1 MTRLRL
7 LVIVI
12 TTFGGCARPG
22 DHPISPNCEWTESDH
37 HTLNLATFADRR
49 HLRFDA
55 ATAEDMAI
63 RWADQ
68 RFGHRPEWDQ
78 RCEECMESLFAGLA
92 KTHGVDIATVRD
104 YSRERDVVVD
114 TAVIV
119 GFALIYVLAAY
130 LFAGRIRR
138 RFPPGEP
145 GFWVMAL
152 TMAGGVS
159 LIGVLS
165 GIFGSIIVEEYR
177 LNTNHLSFR
186 MFRIP
191 FREHWVILFVCGVII
206 FVVAALLR
214 YYKTSTG
221 YENNAREDSLDRLIA
236 DELSDGNRRRTV

>member
-1 MTRLRL
+1 MTRLLL

-12 TTFGGCARPG
+12 TTFSGCARPG
-22 DHPISPNCEWTESDH
+22 DHAISPNCEWIESDSR
-37 HTLNLATFADRR
+37 TLNPATSADRR

-55 ATAEDMAI
+55 VTAEDMAI

-68 RFGHRPEWDQ
+68 RFGHRTEWDQ
-78 RCEECMESLFAGLA
+78 RCQECMETLFTGLA
-92 KTHGVDIATVRD
+92 KTHSVDVATARQ

-114 TAVIV
+114 AAVIL
-119 GFALIYVLAAY
+119 GFASIYVVAAY
-130 LFAGRIRR
+130 LLAGRIRK

-159 LIGVLS
+159 LVGVLS

-177 LNTNHLSFR
+177 LNTAHLSFR

-191 FREHWVILFVCGVII
+191 FRQHWVILFVAGAII
-206 FVVAALLR
+206 FTLGALIR
-214 YYKTSTG
+214 YRKK
-221 YENNAREDSLDRLIA
+221 LDTA
-236 DELSDGNRRRTV
+236 

>member
-1 MTRLRL
+1 MTRLLL

-12 TTFGGCARPG
+12 TTFSGCARPG
-22 DHPISPNCEWTESDH
+22 DHAISPNCEWIESDSR
-37 HTLNLATFADRR
+37 TLNLATSADRR

-55 ATAEDMAI
+55 VTAEDMAI

-68 RFGHRPEWDQ
+68 RFGHRTEWDQ
-78 RCEECMESLFAGLA
+78 RCQECMETLFTGLA
-92 KTHGVDIATVRD
+92 KTHSVDVATARQ

-114 TAVIV
+114 AAVIL
-119 GFALIYVLAAY
+119 GFASIYVVAAY
-130 LFAGRIRR
+130 LLAGRIRK

-159 LIGVLS
+159 LVGVLS

-177 LNTNHLSFR
+177 LNTAHLSFR

-191 FREHWVILFVCGVII
+191 FRQHWVILFVAGAII
-206 FVVAALLR
+206 FTLGALIR
-214 YYKTSTG
+214 YRKK
-221 YENNAREDSLDRLIA
+221 LDTA
-236 DELSDGNRRRTV
+236 

>member
-1 MTRLRL
+1 MTRLLL

-12 TTFGGCARPG
+12 TTFSGCARPG
-22 DHPISPNCEWTESDH
+22 DYPVSPNCEWTESDH
-37 HTLNLATFADRR
+37 HTLNLATSTDRR

-55 ATAEDMAI
+55 VTAEDMAI

-68 RFGHRPEWDQ
+68 HFGHRTEWDQ
-78 RCEECMESLFAGLA
+78 RCQECMETLFTGLA
-92 KTHGVDIATVRD
+92 KTHGVDVATVRQ

-114 TAVIV
+114 ATVIL
-119 GFALIYVLAAY
+119 GFAFIYVLVAY
-130 LFAGRIRR
+130 ILVGRIRR

-159 LIGVLS
+159 LVGVLI
-165 GIFGSIIVEEYR
+165 GIFGSIIVEEFR
-177 LNTNHLSFR
+177 MGSGHLSFR

-206 FVVAALLR
+206 FLSAALIRYLR
-214 YYKTSTG
+214 SQTPRLDRVSTG
-221 YENNAREDSLDRLIA
+221 SG
-236 DELSDGNRRRTV
+236 SDLVSDQHAISNDF